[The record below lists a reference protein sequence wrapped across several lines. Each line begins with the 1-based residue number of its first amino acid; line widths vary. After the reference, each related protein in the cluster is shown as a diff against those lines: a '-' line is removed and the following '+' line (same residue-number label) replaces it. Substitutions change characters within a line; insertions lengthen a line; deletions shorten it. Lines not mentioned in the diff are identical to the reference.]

1 MRSLFKGTSNLSLTL
16 KICLTA
22 LFVALD
28 VLAQKVFAI
37 NYLSFAPFL
46 RISFA
51 GPCIIIFA
59 SIFLGPIYGCLV
71 GGLADLLGY
80 LVFDPKAY
88 PLFFQITLIYSVL
101 GLVAYFVFRLV
112 ALIQNK
118 KVLLLIMVG
127 FLTALYIGA
136 SLFLILNNEL
146 TLFSS
151 TYKIE
156 TYQKILIPA
165 ILLVLFVGLVLFI
178 VLFDK
183 KKSEEEMTLS
193 PIQIGFASL
202 ILEIFVMVVFGSLM
216 KAWAFGFKT
225 YLIILI
231 TQSMILFINVP
242 LNTIFLTLLI
252 KSVFP
257 KYVK

>member
-28 VLAQKVFAI
+28 VLGQKVFAI

-59 SIFLGPIYGCLV
+59 SIFLGPVYGMLV

-101 GLVAYFVFRLV
+101 GFVAYFVFRFV
-112 ALIQNK
+112 TLIKNK
-118 KVLLLIMVG
+118 KLLLLIMVS
-127 FLTALYIGA
+127 FLSAIFLGA
-136 SLFLILNNEL
+136 SLFLICNSEI

-156 TYQKILIPA
+156 TYQKVLIPIVLL
-165 ILLVLFVGLVLFI
+165 ILFAALVLFI
-178 VLFDK
+178 VFFDK
-183 KKSEEEMTLS
+183 KKSEDEMTLS

-202 ILEIFVMVVFGSLM
+202 VLEVFVMVIFGSLM

-225 YLIILI
+225 YLVILI

>member
-1 MRSLFKGTSNLSLTL
+1 MRSLFKGTSNISLTL

-28 VLAQKVFAI
+28 ILAQKVFAI

-59 SIFLGPIYGCLV
+59 SIFLGPIYGMLV

-80 LVFDPKAY
+80 VVFDPKAY
-88 PLFFQITLIYSVL
+88 PLFFQITLIYAVL
-101 GLVAYFVFRLV
+101 GFSAYFVFRLV
-112 ALIQNK
+112 AFLKNK
-118 KVLLLIMVG
+118 KVLLISMIS
-127 FLTALYIGA
+127 FL
-136 SLFLILNNEL
+136 SVLFLSVTLFLCLNNSL
-146 TLFSS
+146 TLFST

-156 TYQKILIPA
+156 TYQKIVIPI
-165 ILLVLFVGLVLFI
+165 ILLVLFVGLALFI
-178 VLFDK
+178 IFFDK
-183 KKSEEEMTLS
+183 KKQDDSSLLS

-202 ILEIFVMVVFGSLM
+202 IIEVLIMVIFGSLM

-242 LNTIFLTLLI
+242 LNTVFLTLLI